1 MVENRSSEWVSEW
14 VELYLKIDEYPVF
27 WGWKSEE
34 GSPARTA
41 SLSST
46 TRLNMKRIYLEG
58 EGVRGPSFPSRCR
71 ILVARTVCSQS
82 SINSHRWARPVSLLS
97 GFSSMMLMMQST
109 IARLYSKPPCRKQTH
124 EPVISRFHW
133 SRAAKA
139 KVCTPHD
146 FYQLGSGLLFN

>member
-1 MVENRSSEWVSEW
+1 MSFILVLESRLSYWPSSYFVKAAMTH
-14 VELYLKIDEYPVF
+14 YYFKFPDCPVF
-27 WGWKSEE
+27 G

-97 GFSSMMLMMQST
+97 GFSSMMPMMQST
-109 IARLYSKPPCRKQTH
+109 IARLYSKPPWKKQTIY
-124 EPVISRFHW
+124 EDEFSESTGNMTERQDAPSIDW
-133 SRAAKA
+133 K
-139 KVCTPHD
+139 K
-146 FYQLGSGLLFN
+146 